1 MINIHLFSRCSA
13 SQSLTCES
21 NRPQCDWTRHFL
33 QAGAYGCSRGLLSL
47 QVLFAERMLLI
58 ALMLIRLMF
67 DYCFYVPMIKAC
79 ILLSKLAIT
88 VIHSEEKAKLLRDV
102 MAKIDG
108 KNETLE

>member
-1 MINIHLFSRCSA
+1 
-13 SQSLTCES
+13 
-21 NRPQCDWTRHFL
+21 
-33 QAGAYGCSRGLLSL
+33 
-47 QVLFAERMLLI
+47 
-58 ALMLIRLMF
+58 MF
-67 DYCFYVPMIKAC
+67 DYCFYVPMMKAC